1 MSSSRYYGRDDIHRI
16 NSMKMP
22 KRIAWLAALV
32 VCAGLLLLIM
42 LPGTK
47 SSFGKRDTGFSVPAG
62 PDITRIEMTQGDE
75 KVVLRYD
82 GAGWVVNN
90 GGETRKSA
98 VNFLL
103 QTLREI
109 AIKSPVSDEHFEKEV
124 VEKGIVPVRVK
135 VWSGRRMINSF
146 LVYKTES
153 NIYGNIMKKAG
164 KTKPFIVS
172 IPGYEGA
179 IGSNFNMNEL
189 FWMPFNVFSYIPGD
203 IASVK
208 VDYQASPEESF
219 TVYNPSLQL
228 HDTIGESAVAEFD
241 NVKIKR
247 YLSYFTWVPFE
258 SWAFDMEEAVA
269 DSIIASAPLA
279 TITVTL
285 PGGDSGTLTI
295 WERTMAVDGGLAT
308 DTDRAWG
315 RRDDGKLF
323 LVRYFDI
330 DPLLRRK
337 SYFFGDE

>member
-1 MSSSRYYGRDDIHRI
+1 
-16 NSMKMP
+16 MKMP
-22 KRIAWLAALV
+22 KKIVWLAAMV
-32 VCAGLLLLIM
+32 IFAGLLLL
-42 LPGTK
+42 LLLHGRQ
-47 SSFGKRDTGFSVPAG
+47 SSFGKRDTGFAVAAG
-62 PDITRIEMTQGDE
+62 SEITRIEMAQGDE
-75 KVVLRYD
+75 RVVLNND
-82 GAGWVVNN
+82 GTGWFVNN

-109 AIKSPVSDEHFEKEV
+109 AIKSPVSDEHFDKEV

-135 VWSGRRMINSF
+135 VWSRNRMINSF
-146 LVYKTES
+146 LVYKTDS
-153 NIYGNIMKKAG
+153 NIYGNIMRRTAR
-164 KTKPFIVS
+164 TKPFIVS
-172 IPGYEGA
+172 IPGFEGA

-208 VDYQASPEESF
+208 VDYQANPEESF
-219 TVYNPSLQL
+219 TVYNSSLMGS
-228 HDTIGESAVAEFD
+228 DTLEKSVNDGFD
-241 NVKIKR
+241 NTKIKR

-258 SWAFDMEEAVA
+258 SWAFDLEEAVA
-269 DSIIASAPLA
+269 DSITATAPMAKIIVSLS
-279 TITVTL
+279 
-285 PGGDSGTLTI
+285 GGDSGILTI
-295 WERTMAVDGGLAT
+295 WEKTLTVDGELVT

-337 SYFFGDE
+337 SYFLAEE

>member
-1 MSSSRYYGRDDIHRI
+1 
-16 NSMKMP
+16 MKMP
-22 KRIAWLAALV
+22 KKIVWLAAMV
-32 VCAGLLLLIM
+32 IFAGLLLL
-42 LPGTK
+42 LLLHGRQ
-47 SSFGKRDTGFSVPAG
+47 SSFGKRDTGFAVAAG
-62 PDITRIEMTQGDE
+62 SEITRIEMAQGDE
-75 KVVLRYD
+75 RVVLNND
-82 GAGWVVNN
+82 GTGWFVNN

-109 AIKSPVSDEHFEKEV
+109 AIKSPVSDEHFDKEV
-124 VEKGIVPVRVK
+124 LEKGIVPVRVK
-135 VWSGRRMINSF
+135 IWSRNRMINSF

-153 NIYGNIMKKAG
+153 NIYGNIMRRTAR
-164 KTKPFIVS
+164 TKPFIVS
-172 IPGYEGA
+172 IPGFEGA

-208 VDYQASPEESF
+208 VDYQANPEESF
-219 TVYNPSLQL
+219 TVYNSSLMGS
-228 HDTIGESAVAEFD
+228 DTLEEPVNDGFD
-241 NVKIKR
+241 NTKIKR

-258 SWAFDMEEAVA
+258 SWAFDLEEAVA
-269 DSIIASAPLA
+269 DSITA
-279 TITVTL
+279 TVPMAKIIVSL
-285 PGGDSGTLTI
+285 SGGDSGILTI
-295 WERTMAVDGGLAT
+295 WEKTLTVDGELVT

-337 SYFFGDE
+337 SYFLAEE